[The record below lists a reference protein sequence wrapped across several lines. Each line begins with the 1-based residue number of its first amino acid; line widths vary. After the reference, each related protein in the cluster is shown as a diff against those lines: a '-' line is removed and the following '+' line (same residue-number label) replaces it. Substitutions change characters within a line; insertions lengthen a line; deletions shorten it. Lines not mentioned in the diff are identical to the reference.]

1 MYSCGLSS
9 KGFYVTML
17 RRLFGFSKSDQI
29 RRYCLLHSEK
39 NEHWWHSKAFELTNT
54 LVLSNL
60 FDATGSFGGKNA
72 PFYAVCVRYQPGT
85 CHGKSRAGVDNL
97 LPSSVTDLSPTKV
110 PFSFWAQRVASLY
123 VPFFVTVPIFSM
135 ACIHVLS
142 LHIASSSIIYEIS
155 HMCGN

>member
-9 KGFYVTML
+9 KGSYVTML

-39 NEHWWHSKAFELTNT
+39 KWKLMTFE
-54 LVLSNL
+54 
-60 FDATGSFGGKNA
+60 SFWIDKHTRFIEPVRCNGKFRRKKCS
-72 PFYAVCVRYQPGT
+72 FYAVCVRYQPRT
-85 CHGKSRAGVDNL
+85 CHGKPRAGVDNL

-110 PFSFWAQRVASLY
+110 PFSIRAQRVASLY

-135 ACIHVLS
+135 TCIHVLS
-142 LHIASSSIIYEIS
+142 LHIASSSMIYEIS